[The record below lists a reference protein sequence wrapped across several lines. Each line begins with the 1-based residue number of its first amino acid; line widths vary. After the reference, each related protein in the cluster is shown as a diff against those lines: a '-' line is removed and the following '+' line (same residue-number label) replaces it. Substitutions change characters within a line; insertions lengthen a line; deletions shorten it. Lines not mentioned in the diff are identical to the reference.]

1 MSKPALETA
10 AQQSLINILF
20 PKISLLTRIIEIEPE
35 KLFQL
40 DVLIFDPE
48 TKLRRLNQQTDID
61 L

>member
-10 AQQSLINILF
+10 AQQSVINILF

>member
-1 MSKPALETA
+1 MSKPTLETA
-10 AQQSLINILF
+10 AQQSVINILF

-35 KLFQL
+35 KLLQL

-48 TKLRRLNQQTDID
+48 TKLRRINQQTDID